1 MVFNTGVRSL
11 SVFRVMAKMTVKQW
25 AAKAGKDVDEVVIA
39 TCIDISRRVVLYTPV
54 GNPSLWKNNPPAGYS
69 GGQAKGNWIATINR
83 ASGSVSQ
90 FKDPKGALTVSLIE
104 DQALQAPGNVFYLVN
119 NLPYIRR
126 LEYEAW
132 SSQAPAGMIRRV
144 MAEAPAI
151 VRDVIQVVKRK

>member
-1 MVFNTGVRSL
+1 
-11 SVFRVMAKMTVKQW
+11 MAKLTVKEW
-25 AAKAGKDVDEVVIA
+25 AVKAAKNVDEVVIT

-54 GNPSLWKNNPPAGYS
+54 GDPKLWKSPPPAGYT
-69 GGQAKGNWIATINR
+69 GGQAKGNWIASIN
-83 ASGSVSQ
+83 SPSSSVSQ
-90 FKDPKGALTVSLIE
+90 LKDPKGALTVSLAE
-104 DQALQAPGNVFYLVN
+104 DQAVKAPGNVFYLVN